1 MRVMIL
7 QSFLQISSNKTS
19 PTELA
24 LDRHPPSESDCGEAL
39 SNLGRA
45 DPTSGLQK
53 RWAQVVTRFLAI
65 LGLAGCLG
73 AGGPLSQSLRAA
85 PASSTR
91 FVASPKVVGGQQAI
105 RGAYPWMTALV
116 MRGQTPTQGQFC
128 GGALIHPQWVLSA
141 AHCVEGMSA
150 DSLDVLVGGYDLKVA
165 GDGTRIAVSQIVIH
179 PRFSTVKGALV
190 NDFALLKLSKPL
202 TGVPVLPLVDALSQI
217 APGTPVRGMGWG
229 TTSEDG
235 RSSSILLEVDMNLVS
250 VADASQVYPGL
261 SDAHLAAGVPG
272 GGRDTCQG
280 DSGGPLVISD
290 GQGGWRHAGT
300 VSFGDGC
307 GRDGIPGIYG
317 NTLNQRSWIQQHTG
331 TATPDD
337 HGNTFATATPMV
349 WNIPVR
355 GALETVSDQDWFR
368 LSVSGSGTLNLSSSG
383 TNKILGVLVK
393 APGTILAQDNS
404 GAGAPNFLIV
414 TNVTSGSYYLK
425 VTGSG
430 SSKGAYTVLAK
441 WTEAPGVAGSPEIG
455 LVGFGASPIADGTL
469 TAKIADGTDFGTVE
483 VSSGSRS
490 TTFSVRN
497 TGKATLT
504 LSPVRLSGS
513 GAAQF
518 RVTTQVPATVAAG
531 RSAAFQITFDPTTS
545 GRHDASVTLPNNDA
559 NEAPYDFVVSGAGKA
574 AVDDVGNTPAT
585 ATRVA
590 VPSTTQ
596 GELGAP
602 KDQDVFRFVLTQTA
616 TVSLSSTGSLD
627 THGSLLDASGQSVA
641 ENDDLG
647 VGSNFRIRRRLLAGT
662 YYIVVRGASGTET
675 GAYGLRISQ

>member
-1 MRVMIL
+1 
-7 QSFLQISSNKTS
+7 
-19 PTELA
+19 
-24 LDRHPPSESDCGEAL
+24 
-39 SNLGRA
+39 
-45 DPTSGLQK
+45 
-53 RWAQVVTRFLAI
+53 
-65 LGLAGCLG
+65 
-73 AGGPLSQSLRAA
+73 
-85 PASSTR
+85 
-91 FVASPKVVGGQQAI
+91 
-105 RGAYPWMTALV
+105 
-116 MRGQTPTQGQFC
+116 
-128 GGALIHPQWVLSA
+128 
-141 AHCVEGMSA
+141 
-150 DSLDVLVGGYDLKVA
+150 
-165 GDGTRIAVSQIVIH
+165 
-179 PRFSTVKGALV
+179 
-190 NDFALLKLSKPL
+190 
-202 TGVPVLPLVDALSQI
+202 
-217 APGTPVRGMGWG
+217 
-229 TTSEDG
+229 
-235 RSSSILLEVDMNLVS
+235 
-250 VADASQVYPGL
+250 
-261 SDAHLAAGVPG
+261 
-272 GGRDTCQG
+272 
-280 DSGGPLVISD
+280 
-290 GQGGWRHAGT
+290 
-300 VSFGDGC
+300 
-307 GRDGIPGIYG
+307 
-317 NTLNQRSWIQQHTG
+317 
-331 TATPDD
+331 
-337 HGNTFATATPMV
+337 
-349 WNIPVR
+349 
-355 GALETVSDQDWFR
+355 
-368 LSVSGSGTLNLSSSG
+368 
-383 TNKILGVLVK
+383 
-393 APGTILAQDNS
+393 LAQDNS